1 MVVVELLTTC
11 YVGRWRHLRV
21 NRRLFGSHTHFR
33 RTTKT
38 QRSSLNAGF
47 SALSK
52 VPVKEGRRG
61 ARQGES
67 GGGDVG
73 E

>member
-21 NRRLFGSHTHFR
+21 
-33 RTTKT
+33 KT